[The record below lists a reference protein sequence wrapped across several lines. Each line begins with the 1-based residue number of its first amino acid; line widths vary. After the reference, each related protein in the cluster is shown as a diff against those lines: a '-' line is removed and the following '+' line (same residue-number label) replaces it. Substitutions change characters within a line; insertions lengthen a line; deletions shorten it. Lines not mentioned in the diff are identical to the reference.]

1 MKNNKGFATSFIVF
15 SLLVLFL
22 IVMSILLFTL
32 NGSSTLSSKLKES
45 MINNIETP
53 NIYNEY
59 NYYYSNDVQVFIAPK
74 NRVYNVKAWSS
85 NGNYIF
91 GKISLKKGDKLYIYV
106 GETNYNNGS
115 TDIRTVTGNAYDE
128 TSLNSTIMRSSN
140 TLSNSFASEEKFR
153 DVQIKSKDDLGQD
166 VNPSTSNT
174 GHVKIYFYYYSL
186 TAEKVGFD
194 DSRIHSSCDNL
205 QCLIDKMKNMI
216 SEE

>member
-32 NGSSTLSSKLKES
+32 NGSSTLSSKLKDNLIS
-45 MINNIETP
+45 DIETP

-74 NRVYNVKAWSS
+74 DRVYNVKAWSS
-85 NGNYIF
+85 EGNYIY
-91 GKISLKKGDKLYIYV
+91 GKITLKKGDKLYIYV
-106 GETNYNNGS
+106 GEANYNNGN

-140 TLSNSFASEEKFR
+140 TLANSFASEEKFSG
-153 DVQIKSKDDLGQD
+153 VLTKPKDNLGPD

-174 GHVKIYFYYYSL
+174 GHVKIYFYYYSIS
-186 TAEKVGFD
+186 AEKVEFD
-194 DSRIHSSCDNL
+194 DSRTHSNCDNL
-205 QCLIDKMKNMI
+205 QCLIDKMKSMI
-216 SEE
+216 DEE